1 MADDRQKLILGERKG
16 VPFYGANPSMP
27 SPSDLTTRTRPKRI
41 ANGRDAMI
49 VHPSTSEILGRSSV
63 VFMASEDVD
72 SNRFVKLY
80 VDGVKGIT
88 GLKAAGVRVLEL
100 VIKQLH
106 EKQDQDQVMLSS
118 FLARE
123 AGIEERTY
131 QRGLRDLQDREVLF
145 ASHIEGLFYIN
156 IQFMFNGNRLHF
168 VRSYHLREAKQTIQP
183 ELGFD
188 GKLL

>member
-1 MADDRQKLILGERKG
+1 MAEDRQKLILGERKG

-27 SPSDLTTRTRPKRI
+27 TQGELGVKSRPKKI

-49 VHPSTSEILGRSSV
+49 VHPSTSEILGKSSV

-72 SNRFVKLY
+72 NQKFVKLY
-80 VDGVKGIT
+80 VEGVKGIT

-100 VIKQLH
+100 VISQLH
-106 EKQDQDQVMLSS
+106 EKQDDDQVLLSS
-118 FLARE
+118 FLAKG

-131 QRGLRDLQDREVLF
+131 QRGLRDLQDRDVLF
-145 ASHIEGLFYIN
+145 ASHIDGLFYIN

-168 VRSYHLREAKQTIQP
+168 VKSYYRNSPDQP
-183 ELGFD
+183 AQKALGFD
-188 GKLL
+188 DGLL